1 VFQACA
7 NDLSFNN
14 FIENAFFIVYLPK
27 KYINLKNHVDKM
39 PILTKYEPVVEK
51 LIDLTI
57 VEKFRISL
65 RENKAIMYD
74 SVISNVLATSNEL
87 SFLSYD

>member
-1 VFQACA
+1 
-7 NDLSFNN
+7 
-14 FIENAFFIVYLPK
+14 
-27 KYINLKNHVDKM
+27 M

>member
-1 VFQACA
+1 MFQACA

-39 PILTKYEPVVEK
+39 PVLTKYEPVVEK

-87 SFLSYD
+87 SFLTFD